1 MAIAELIPPALQGEL
16 KSLRL
21 ASRRAAAGGAVGA
34 HASRWRGSGL
44 EFAQYRAYEPGDEP
58 RRIDWRLFARSD
70 RLFVRESE
78 RDSNLDVWLLLDAS
92 ASMLGADLARP
103 GQTKFDAA
111 RSLLACLASIA
122 LRQGD
127 RVGLVIVATPALQWL
142 APAVGMRQLD
152 RVLLALSR
160 ATPGG
165 PAPDEMQLRPLWQR
179 IPQQAMVVLASDFFD
194 PPCVEMAI
202 RLAGAQREVLALEVL
217 GADERDFPFRGGH
230 RFVDPESGAELARD
244 ADSARRDYLQ
254 RFAHD
259 RSVLRTRLAGAGV
272 RHALHT
278 LDAPLRDALRRLL
291 GAQGTGP

>member
-1 MAIAELIPPALQGEL
+1 MSIADLIPPALLAEL

-21 ASRRAAAGGAVGA
+21 ASRRAAAGGSVGA

-58 RRIDWRLFARSD
+58 RRIDWRLYARSD

-103 GQTKFDAA
+103 GLTKFDAA
-111 RSLLACLASIA
+111 RSLLACIASIA

-127 RVGLVIVATPALQWL
+127 RVGLVIVATPALQWVP
-142 APAVGMRQLD
+142 PAVGMRQLD
-152 RVLLALSR
+152 RMLLALSR
-160 ATPGG
+160 ATPAGST
-165 PAPDEMQLRPLWQR
+165 PDEAQLRPLWQR
-179 IPQQAMVVLASDFFD
+179 IAQQAMVVLASDFFD
-194 PPCVEMAI
+194 PPLVELAT

-217 GADERDFPFRGGH
+217 GADERDFPFHGGH

-244 ADSARRDYLQ
+244 AHSARRDYLQ
-254 RFAHD
+254 RFTHD
-259 RSVLRTRLAGAGV
+259 RSVVRTRLAGAGV

-278 LDAPLRDALRRLL
+278 LDAPPRDALRRLL
-291 GAQGTGP
+291 GTQGTGR

>member
-1 MAIAELIPPALQGEL
+1 MAIADLIPPALQAEL
-16 KSLRL
+16 KTLRL
-21 ASRRAAAGGAVGA
+21 ASRRAAAGGGVGA

-58 RRIDWRLFARSD
+58 RRIDWRLYARSD

-78 RDSNLDVWLLLDAS
+78 RDSNLDVWLVLDAS
-92 ASMLGADLARP
+92 ASMAGADVARP
-103 GQTKFDAA
+103 GQSKFDAA
-111 RSLLACLASIA
+111 RCLLGCVASIA

-127 RVGLVIVATPALQWL
+127 RVGLVIVSAATPQWV

-152 RVLLALSR
+152 RLLLALLR
-160 ATPGG
+160 ARPTGT
-165 PAPDEMQLRPLWQR
+165 APQAAQLRPLWQR
-179 IPQQAMVVLASDFFD
+179 MLPQSMVVMASDFFD
-194 PPCVEMAI
+194 APLVE
-202 RLAGAQREVLALEVL
+202 LAADLAAAQREVLALEVI

-254 RFAHD
+254 RFAQD
-259 RSVLRTRLAGAGV
+259 RSVVRARLTGAGV

-278 LDAPLRDALRRLL
+278 LDAPLRDALHGVL
-291 GAQGTGP
+291 GRQGLGR